1 MIYICHLQFS
11 FSIKLTL
18 KDHVLFLST
27 DIRNKILIITPLLLR
42 EKTYIIKNNGSYTVM
57 YETQTE
63 KFAIVIVLWLAIDI
77 FVHERGVQQY
87 SYLFLSCCTIWACG
101 ITITKL
107 CFLTLE
113 TFYGFQNQELDPQ
126 QQLWQHHHNPIV
138 LWVTLEGRR
147 GFVNTF
153 WEVFF

>member
-1 MIYICHLQFS
+1 MY
-11 FSIKLTL
+11 
-18 KDHVLFLST
+18 
-27 DIRNKILIITPLLLR
+27 
-42 EKTYIIKNNGSYTVM
+42 KTH
-57 YETQTE
+57 TE
-63 KFAIVIVLWLAIDI
+63 KFTIVIVLWLAIDI
-77 FVHERGVQQY
+77 FVHERSVQQY

-113 TFYGFQNQELDPQ
+113 TFYGFQNRELDPQ
-126 QQLWQHHHNPIV
+126 QLLWQHHHNPIV

-153 WEVFF
+153 WEVSFLIYWLRVLILKTIRDLSKLKLVYKYCLILPNNAF